1 MTERVSKQNVVGW
14 VITIAMSILGA
25 YYTINSRVYEL
36 EKKIEIVQLQID
48 NNKEVLLQN
57 QTDVKDIKEMFVRI
71 DKSITEIN
79 GKLQLKEDKKWR

>member
-1 MTERVSKQNVVGW
+1 MDKGTKSQIAGW
-14 VITIAMSILGA
+14 FITIAFSVVGA
-25 YYTINSRVYEL
+25 WATMNARMYEV

-48 NNKEVLLQN
+48 NSKESLTQN
-57 QTDVKDIKEMFVRI
+57 QNDVKDIKELFLKI